1 MSTIAIELRLS
12 SQQYEQL
19 ENEAQAHKL
28 SITDIALIA
37 VEDWLKRQA
46 RLDRARQLMRD
57 LGRGI
62 GESSAPYHVAR
73 EHDAYLYAQEEQ

>member
-1 MSTIAIELRLS
+1 MSTVLVKLQLS

-28 SITDIALIA
+28 SVTDIALIA
-37 VEDWLKRQA
+37 LEDWLKRQA
-46 RLDRARQLMRD
+46 RLDRARQLMRE
-57 LGRGI
+57 LGHGI

-73 EHDAYLYAQEEQ
+73 EHDAYLYTREDE

>member
-1 MSTIAIELRLS
+1 MSTVLVELQLS

-37 VEDWLKRQA
+37 LKDWLKRQA
-46 RLDRARQLMRD
+46 RLDRARQLMRE
-57 LGRGI
+57 LGHGI
-62 GESSAPYHVAR
+62 GESSVSYNVAR
-73 EHDAYLYAQEEQ
+73 EHDAYLYTREDE

>member
-1 MSTIAIELRLS
+1 MSTIAVELRLS

-28 SITDIALIA
+28 SVTDVALIA

-46 RLDRARQLMRD
+46 RLDRARQLMRE

-62 GESSAPYHVAR
+62 GESSAPYDVAS
-73 EHDAYLYAQEEQ
+73 EHDIYLYTREEE